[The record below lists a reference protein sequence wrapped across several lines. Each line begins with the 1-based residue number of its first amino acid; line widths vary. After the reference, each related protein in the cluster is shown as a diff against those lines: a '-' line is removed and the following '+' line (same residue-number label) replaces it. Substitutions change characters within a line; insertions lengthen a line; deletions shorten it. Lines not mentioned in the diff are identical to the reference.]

1 MTAYY
6 ARDVFIRYCD
16 FLEIAIHAIYRSY
29 LHNHESCIANSDH
42 REFLKFTAWE
52 QEKFT
57 SWRTCLCVDNIIIGR
72 LYKRFVQ
79 FEIDRHLIL
88 FSIRFIRKNGKTL
101 CFRSIVLDD
110 DHYCLLLTQRRFQRT
125 CRSRI

>member
-1 MTAYY
+1 MTDLVFLNIMTACY
-6 ARDVFIRYCD
+6 ARDIFLRYCD
-16 FLEIAIHAIYRSY
+16 FLEIAIHAINRSY
-29 LHNHESCIANSDH
+29 LHNHESCIACSDH
-42 REFLKFTAWE
+42 RKFLKFTAWG

-57 SWRTCLCVDNIIIGR
+57 SWRTCLCIYNIIIGR
-72 LYKRFVQ
+72 LYNRLVQ

-110 DHYCLLLTQRRFQRT
+110 DDYRL
-125 CRSRI
+125 